1 MIGLSPDLEVALYR
15 VVQEALTN
23 VARHAAA
30 RHVRVLLILDD
41 SRVRLAVEDDGRGVA
56 GEPTPHF
63 GLLGIRERVT
73 ALGGTLSVGT
83 AVGAGFRLEAT
94 LPNGAAA

>member
-1 MIGLSPDLEVALYR
+1 VVLYR

-30 RHVRVLLILDD
+30 RHAAVRLTLENGQ
-41 SRVRLAVEDDGRGVA
+41 VRLAVEDDGRGVA
-56 GEPTPHF
+56 GEPTPHL

-73 ALGGTLSVGT
+73 ALGGVLAIHGRP
-83 AVGAGFRLEAT
+83 GAGFRLEAT
-94 LPNGAAA
+94 LPAGAPA